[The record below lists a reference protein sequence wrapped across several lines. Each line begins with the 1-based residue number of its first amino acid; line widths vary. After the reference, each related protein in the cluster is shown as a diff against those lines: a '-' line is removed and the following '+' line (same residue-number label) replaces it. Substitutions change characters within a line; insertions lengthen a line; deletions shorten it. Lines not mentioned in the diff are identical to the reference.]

1 MPKVR
6 HDLRIS
12 YTVYESTTTVGMV
25 FPATPSTSLMELR
38 TLINQLQDIE
48 SELVELHMKKGRPV

>member
-1 MPKVR
+1 MPRIR

-12 YTVYESTTTVGMV
+12 YTLYESTTTVGMV
-25 FPATPSTSLMELR
+25 FPHTPSTSLIELR

-48 SELVELHMKKGRPV
+48 KELVELHMQKGRPT